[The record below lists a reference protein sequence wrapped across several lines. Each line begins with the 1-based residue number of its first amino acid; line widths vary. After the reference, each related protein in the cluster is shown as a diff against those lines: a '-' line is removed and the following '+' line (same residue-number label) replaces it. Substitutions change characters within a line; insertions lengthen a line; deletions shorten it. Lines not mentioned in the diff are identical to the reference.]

1 MSCADNRKHRADLGC
16 YKAPISVR
24 ACVYSFMKHYLPS
37 PHHFFSFAPISA
49 QIFSLCQLWSSQQ
62 RVQPAKSGEK
72 KEEEKNLEHDAR
84 RCQES
89 LLRWHLD
96 LHISFSW
103 VTKYINTRF
112 KLRSLASCS
121 LPAHTLMQTH
131 THAYIHTALTIF
143 YFFLDEF
150 KKGEGDKTS
159 SLWSMQLV

>member
-1 MSCADNRKHRADLGC
+1 MQTIANTELTLVVIRPPFLCVLACIRSWNIIYHHPTTSRLLLSALRSSLSVSCEAV
-16 YKAPISVR
+16 S
-24 ACVYSFMKHYLPS
+24 
-37 PHHFFSFAPISA
+37 SA
-49 QIFSLCQLWSSQQ
+49 SSQPKVE
-62 RVQPAKSGEK
+62 RRRRRK
-72 KEEEKNLEHDAR
+72 KNLEHDAR

-143 YFFLDEF
+143 IFFWDEF